1 MRIVHLTDRLSDRGG
16 AHRHLLSLVRW
27 QARRGHDVHVA
38 AGVLDRGAEPVA
50 ASVHVVPGLESRT
63 AAPIRLAPVLGNL
76 APDVVHVHTVM
87 NPAAL
92 HEAAGQGA
100 VFTVQDHRAFCPAR
114 GKWTAA
120 GEVCRT
126 SFAPEACAA
135 CFTDAAYFD
144 EMLGLTRAR
153 RDALRNGLVIVLS
166 RYMKD
171 EMTSAGL
178 NPENVHVVPPFV
190 DFADEDPREATGPPP
205 DPCVL
210 FVGRLVEAKGALDAV
225 HAWRLS
231 RVRYPLVV
239 AGTGPLRER
248 VGGEGATVLG
258 WRPHH
263 ELPALYRR
271 ARALL
276 MPSRWQEPFGIAG
289 LEALAFGVPVVAWES
304 GGIAEWHPGPRVPW
318 GDVEGM
324 AARLRDAVEER
335 TAMPDG
341 FERERLLERLE
352 DVYARRA
359 GLSPASARSPSPSP
373 CP

>member
-1 MRIVHLTDRLSDRGG
+1 
-16 AHRHLLSLVRW
+16 
-27 QARRGHDVHVA
+27 
-38 AGVLDRGAEPVA
+38 
-50 ASVHVVPGLESRT
+50 
-63 AAPIRLAPVLGNL
+63 
-76 APDVVHVHTVM
+76 
-87 NPAAL
+87 
-92 HEAAGQGA
+92 
-100 VFTVQDHRAFCPAR
+100 
-114 GKWTAA
+114 
-120 GEVCRT
+120 
-126 SFAPEACAA
+126 
-135 CFTDAAYFD
+135 
-144 EMLGLTRAR
+144 
-153 RDALRNGLVIVLS
+153 
-166 RYMKD
+166 
-171 EMTSAGL
+171 
-178 NPENVHVVPPFV
+178 V
-190 DFADEDPREATGPPP
+190 DFADVDPREATTPLP

-225 HAWRLS
+225 HIWRLS

-248 VGGEGATVLG
+248 VEAEGATVLG

-289 LEALAFGVPVVAWES
+289 LEALAFGVPVVAWDS

-341 FERERLLERLE
+341 FERERLLDRLE

-359 GLSPASARSPSPSP
+359 GLSPSAARSPSPSP

>member
-1 MRIVHLTDRLSDRGG
+1 
-16 AHRHLLSLVRW
+16 
-27 QARRGHDVHVA
+27 
-38 AGVLDRGAEPVA
+38 
-50 ASVHVVPGLESRT
+50 
-63 AAPIRLAPVLGNL
+63 
-76 APDVVHVHTVM
+76 M

-92 HEAAGQGA
+92 HEAAGLGA

-114 GKWTAA
+114 GKWTGA

-126 SFAPEACAA
+126 SFSPEACAA
-135 CFTDAAYFD
+135 CFTDAAYFE

-153 RDALRNGLVIVLS
+153 RDALRQRRVVVLS

-171 EMTSAGL
+171 EMTAAGL
-178 NPENVHVVPPFV
+178 RPEDVHVVPPFV
-190 DFADEDPREATGPPP
+190 DFEDVDPRPATSTPA

-210 FVGRLVEAKGALDAV
+210 FVGRLVEAKGAQDAV
-225 HAWRLS
+225 PIWRRSGVPL
-231 RVRYPLVV
+231 PLVV

-248 VGGEGATVLG
+248 VEAEGATVLG
-258 WRPHH
+258 WRPHG
-263 ELPALYRR
+263 ELPGLYRR

-324 AARLRDAVEER
+324 AARLQDAVEER

-341 FERERLLERLE
+341 FERERLLDRLE
-352 DVYARRA
+352 DVYARRT
-359 GLSPASARSPSPSP
+359 GLSPSSAPSASPSP